1 MSVLITPLWPAPN
14 NVVAFNTTRK
24 GGVSAQPYDAL
35 NLGTHVGDDGTVV
48 AENRRRLKDIIAAP
62 TEPFWLEQ
70 VHGTRVLRL
79 DENSDRADNQADASY
94 TNVAGQVCAVMTA
107 DCLPVLF
114 CNRQGTE
121 VAAAHAG
128 WRGLCDGVLEQ
139 TLACFDSSPEDIL
152 AWFGP
157 AIGPT
162 AFEVGGEVRA
172 KFIEQD
178 ADAEQA
184 FTEHGE
190 KYLADIYQLARLRL
204 RRAGVQTISGGD
216 LCTVSDKSRFFSYRR
231 EPVTGRMAALIWF
244 R

>member
-94 TNVAGQVCAVMTA
+94 TNIAGQVCAVMTA

-139 TLACFDSSPEDIL
+139 TLACFDSSPEDIF

-178 ADAEQA
+178 ANAEQA

>member
-94 TNVAGQVCAVMTA
+94 TNIAGQVCAVMTA

-114 CNRQGTE
+114 CSRQGTE

>member
-94 TNVAGQVCAVMTA
+94 TNIAGQVCAVMTA

>member
-79 DENSDRADNQADASY
+79 DENNDRADNQADASY
-94 TNVAGQVCAVMTA
+94 TNIAGQVCAVMTA

-204 RRAGVQTISGGD
+204 RHAGVQTISGGD